1 MSMTYVAL
9 LIDNLHGDLLM
20 EVEVLRQL
28 LGVLPLVVLAVFV
41 CIMAVRGAMLW
52 RLSSTRISWSSW
64 RSSSDLCADLLG
76 QHLARRR
83 LERWR
88 VR

>member
-1 MSMTYVAL
+1 MTYVAL

-64 RSSSDLCADLLG
+64 RSSSDLCADHLG